1 MNYTLDDDSTLLVFS
16 NGWGV
21 QNSQNPYLDQY
32 FLQTYHVAQTDG
44 ASLNLTFP
52 GSYPY
57 VAIYGSKGPGHAD
70 YSVQFDDTVID
81 LSANTEQTQFRQIL
95 FQRAL
100 PNITTDHFVRLV
112 ADFGQSESAWLDIDY
127 VVIADGSAP
136 TTTAAPVATLTPPYV
151 SGSLSTSGSSSPS
164 ATTVSS
170 SSSSSSSKVP
180 TILAIIF
187 GVLIGLALII
197 GFVYFILR
205 RSYDRR
211 HARERQ
217 FRYGAAPTTPK
228 QSGFSGSISAEPD
241 EVIIMTQ
248 PTRPRARGI
257 LNGLLNPSSQ
267 SLPSQAHAATGPSAS
282 AGALGP
288 AYVQVPVLSPPP
300 EGGHVSPAMTKE
312 TSATQEGS
320 RRTATPAFSFLT
332 HSPIAFQKHKG
343 DADSLRT
350 DFLQV

>member
-112 ADFGQSESAWLDIDY
+112 ANFGQSESAWLDIDY

-151 SGSLSTSGSSSPS
+151 SGYVHASILDLSRSYRLLVFPHTRPSYAARSEPYRATSACQLPAPSNTLTLDAAKHSAMDSDFAFDTSPSSP
-164 ATTVSS
+164 
-170 SSSSSSSKVP
+170 
-180 TILAIIF
+180 L
-187 GVLIGLALII
+187 
-197 GFVYFILR
+197 
-205 RSYDRR
+205 
-211 HARERQ
+211 
-217 FRYGAAPTTPK
+217 
-228 QSGFSGSISAEPD
+228 
-241 EVIIMTQ
+241 
-248 PTRPRARGI
+248 
-257 LNGLLNPSSQ
+257 
-267 SLPSQAHAATGPSAS
+267 
-282 AGALGP
+282 
-288 AYVQVPVLSPPP
+288 
-300 EGGHVSPAMTKE
+300 
-312 TSATQEGS
+312 
-320 RRTATPAFSFLT
+320 
-332 HSPIAFQKHKG
+332 
-343 DADSLRT
+343 
-350 DFLQV
+350 